1 MFAFKRLEMSFLL
14 IHVAMCPPVLSK
26 KLEVFMTK
34 KGGNGKLIREIR
46 GRSSK
51 PNGNMPVMPRASLVL
66 LVFSATFQSVASAM
80 ATSPP
85 SNVLVKVYSDLA

>member
-34 KGGNGKLIREIR
+34 KGEMGN
-46 GRSSK
+46 
-51 PNGNMPVMPRASLVL
+51 
-66 LVFSATFQSVASAM
+66 
-80 ATSPP
+80 
-85 SNVLVKVYSDLA
+85 